1 MTALEFWNSFKLL
14 FKNEE
19 SLKLARDNW
28 FNQENFT
35 KKFIE
40 EEIPKILSVN
50 NQIVKKEY
58 YRIDIISYTDRS
70 SEIVT
75 TDYRQSTQF
84 DKL

>member
-35 KKFIE
+35 KKIH
-40 EEIPKILSVN
+40 
-50 NQIVKKEY
+50 
-58 YRIDIISYTDRS
+58 
-70 SEIVT
+70 
-75 TDYRQSTQF
+75 
-84 DKL
+84 